1 MIARESVLLPLLL
14 LVVLHFLPIQQA
26 QLPDEAS
33 LMAIFVGRC
42 NEFQLLRHP
51 ELFPQIT
58 NISRLTDEWYGLA
71 LRGRVVASQLQEHAH
86 RQHDCDAEGDSLT
99 AVWRHSECEC
109 RDGEQ
114 EDARK
119 EQVRHVER
127 RPSLKRSN
135 AIKYF
140 QVDVF
145 KLVHSKDYRGFLN
158 ARNDQFRAKSSRKN
172 CSRLW
177 EEFRFVAL
185 QPDHCRPEPD
195 DFAGLLQMANHEI
208 PVDKFV
214 FWSGT
219 AYSLVIRVR
228 DMPEYFPLEET
239 LIGFIMNSMDWCNY
253 RCDVNTRGSKIS
265 LRRRRSTNSQV
276 TRRESCTNFTLP
288 FWIAASS
295 WFELPQLSPPRISQ
309 VDVYPLRSLN
319 DPRLASAYSACRM
332 DPSVLRLR
340 QRLLLKGVRVNCQDN
355 PLFLVHTLCSES
367 PQAERCQLI
376 GGQSRTRAGWP
387 PGRCDSFCGP
397 PLRWP

>member
-51 ELFPQIT
+51 ELFPQI
-58 NISRLTDEWYGLA
+58 
-71 LRGRVVASQLQEHAH
+71 
-86 RQHDCDAEGDSLT
+86 
-99 AVWRHSECEC
+99 
-109 RDGEQ
+109 
-114 EDARK
+114 
-119 EQVRHVER
+119 
-127 RPSLKRSN
+127 
-135 AIKYF
+135 
-140 QVDVF
+140 
-145 KLVHSKDYRGFLN
+145 
-158 ARNDQFRAKSSRKN
+158 SSRKN

-295 WFELPQLSPPRISQ
+295 WFAGKSTGKVSVLLNASVANPFRETSIFGQFELPQLSPPRISQ

-376 GGQSRTRAGWP
+376 GRSKSDSSWLAAG
-387 PGRCDSFCGP
+387 
-397 PLRWP
+397 PLRQLLWAAAAMALTACFVN

>member
-51 ELFPQIT
+51 ELFPQI
-58 NISRLTDEWYGLA
+58 
-71 LRGRVVASQLQEHAH
+71 
-86 RQHDCDAEGDSLT
+86 
-99 AVWRHSECEC
+99 
-109 RDGEQ
+109 
-114 EDARK
+114 
-119 EQVRHVER
+119 
-127 RPSLKRSN
+127 
-135 AIKYF
+135 
-140 QVDVF
+140 
-145 KLVHSKDYRGFLN
+145 
-158 ARNDQFRAKSSRKN
+158 SSRKN

-295 WFELPQLSPPRISQ
+295 WDLSASSSCPSSARRGLARSMSNPAARLAQRLPASGVCLQRPVSRAHSL
-309 VDVYPLRSLN
+309 LRSLR
-319 DPRLASAYSACRM
+319 RLSA
-332 DPSVLRLR
+332 
-340 QRLLLKGVRVNCQDN
+340 VN
-355 PLFLVHTLCSES
+355 SW
-367 PQAERCQLI
+367 
-376 GGQSRTRAGWP
+376 GGQSRNSSWLAAG
-387 PGRCDSFCGP
+387 
-397 PLRWP
+397 PLRQLLWAAAAMALTACFVN

>member
-51 ELFPQIT
+51 ELFPQI
-58 NISRLTDEWYGLA
+58 
-71 LRGRVVASQLQEHAH
+71 
-86 RQHDCDAEGDSLT
+86 
-99 AVWRHSECEC
+99 
-109 RDGEQ
+109 
-114 EDARK
+114 
-119 EQVRHVER
+119 
-127 RPSLKRSN
+127 
-135 AIKYF
+135 
-140 QVDVF
+140 
-145 KLVHSKDYRGFLN
+145 
-158 ARNDQFRAKSSRKN
+158 SSRKN

-295 WFELPQLSPPRISQ
+295 WDLRPVRAAPAQPPRISQ

-376 GGQSRTRAGWP
+376 GRSKSDSSWLAAG
-387 PGRCDSFCGP
+387 
-397 PLRWP
+397 PLRQLLWAAAAMALTACFIYIGRLAFRSDDNFRLLDAA

>member
-51 ELFPQIT
+51 ELFPQI
-58 NISRLTDEWYGLA
+58 
-71 LRGRVVASQLQEHAH
+71 
-86 RQHDCDAEGDSLT
+86 
-99 AVWRHSECEC
+99 
-109 RDGEQ
+109 
-114 EDARK
+114 
-119 EQVRHVER
+119 
-127 RPSLKRSN
+127 
-135 AIKYF
+135 
-140 QVDVF
+140 
-145 KLVHSKDYRGFLN
+145 
-158 ARNDQFRAKSSRKN
+158 SSRKN

-376 GGQSRTRAGWP
+376 GRSKSDSSWLAAG
-387 PGRCDSFCGP
+387 
-397 PLRWP
+397 PLRQLLWAAAAMALTACFVN